1 MYSKHDEN
9 IGDELTTLATR
20 TEPQHN
26 TKYKKHNFTVKTTML
41 LFKNIIIDC
50 WAKLQ
55 DSLTQNFNSTHDY
68 EHETYS

>member
-1 MYSKHDEN
+1 
-9 IGDELTTLATR
+9 
-20 TEPQHN
+20 
-26 TKYKKHNFTVKTTML
+26 ML

-68 EHETYS
+68 DHETYS